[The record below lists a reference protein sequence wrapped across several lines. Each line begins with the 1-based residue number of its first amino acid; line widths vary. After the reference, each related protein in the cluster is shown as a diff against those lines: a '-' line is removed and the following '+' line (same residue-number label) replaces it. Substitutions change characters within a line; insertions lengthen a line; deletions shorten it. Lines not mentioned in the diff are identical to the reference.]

1 MAECMLS
8 ISTLPLS
15 MQEEILEGM
24 SQEENEIVNIEI
36 NGDVFE
42 VAIPVMALIEGL
54 HRELEKYREQQGFG
68 IEEDKKN

>member
-1 MAECMLS
+1 
-8 ISTLPLS
+8 

-42 VAIPVMALIEGL
+42 VAIPVMALIEGP
-54 HRELEKYREQQGFG
+54 HRALEKYREQQGFG